1 MNTDF
6 LAFAY
11 GKVGY
16 KDFYLCLSA
25 FICGEIKLLYF
36 SIDNL
41 MKITSVL
48 GFDYGKK
55 RIGIAT
61 GQTIT
66 STATPCKTVNQI
78 DGNPDWTAI
87 QAEIQQWKPQA
98 LIVGMPYH
106 TDGSENKM
114 TAAARQFCYELEKR
128 FKLPVI
134 EVDEALS
141 SQQAEEILRRPA
153 GMREVR
159 PLTKKHGQEQFFRQ
173 TIKINQHNKHEI
185 DKMAAAIIVQ
195 RWLNLQ
201 STQT

>member
-1 MNTDF
+1 
-6 LAFAY
+6 
-11 GKVGY
+11 
-16 KDFYLCLSA
+16 
-25 FICGEIKLLYF
+25 
-36 SIDNL
+36 

-66 STATPCKTVNQI
+66 YSATPCKTLNQI
-78 DGNPDWTAI
+78 DGNPDWPAI
-87 QAEIQQWKPQA
+87 DAEIKQWHPQA

-114 TAAARQFCYELEKR
+114 TAAARQFAGELEKR

-134 EVDEALS
+134 EVNEALS
-141 SQQAEEILRRPA
+141 SQQAEQILKEN
-153 GMREVR
+153 M
-159 PLTKKHGQEQFFRQ
+159 
-173 TIKINQHNKHEI
+173 KINQHNKQEI

-195 RWLNLQ
+195 RWLDQQ
-201 STQT
+201 SQVRLT

>member
-1 MNTDF
+1 
-6 LAFAY
+6 
-11 GKVGY
+11 V
-16 KDFYLCLSA
+16 

-36 SIDNL
+36 SIDNP

-66 STATPCKTVNQI
+66 STATPGKTINQI
-78 DGNPDWTAI
+78 DGNPNWTAI

-134 EVDEALS
+134 EVNEALS
-141 SQQAEEILRRPA
+141 SQQAEEILS
-153 GMREVR
+153 
-159 PLTKKHGQEQFFRQ
+159 Q
-173 TIKINQHNKHEI
+173 TIKINKHNKHEI

-201 STQT
+201 SPQT